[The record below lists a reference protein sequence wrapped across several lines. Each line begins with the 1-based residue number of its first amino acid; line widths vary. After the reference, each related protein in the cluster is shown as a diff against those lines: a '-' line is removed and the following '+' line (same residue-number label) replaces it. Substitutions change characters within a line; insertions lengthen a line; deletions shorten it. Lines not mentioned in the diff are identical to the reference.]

1 MAARPP
7 ARRLALGLAL
17 AARRLHRVDTL
28 SRALQ
33 RRGRPGRH
41 DRRHRRTPSPRRR
54 PPRQQPR
61 SSTPTPAPTVEP
73 TPDPTATPTP
83 EPTARPTTKPALA
96 SGKTGRV
103 VVDGEDLALR
113 LPKGWVTLA
122 LSEGDVE
129 RVIDALPDG
138 AVPAGVKDQL
148 PALIAAGLK
157 MWAFDT
163 RRADLGDNVNV
174 VGQPVSIPYA
184 FLRTAAQA
192 AIAQYPTITHATY
205 RDTTVDGEP
214 ALRVGYTMRL
224 DLAGGLSIKETGTQL
239 YIPRTGRLLVIT
251 ITTRAGHSADDV
263 KKLVNGIELLD

>member
-17 AARRLHRVDTL
+17 LLAGCTG
-28 SRALQ
+28 S
-33 RRGRPGRH
+33 
-41 DRRHRRTPSPRRR
+41 TPSVAPSSAAVGQVATSAPSPDAVSQA
-54 PPRQQPR
+54 PPTPAA
-61 SSTPTPAPTVEP
+61 TPILDPTPAPTVEP
-73 TPDPTATPTP
+73 TPDPTTEPTP
-83 EPTARPTTKPALA
+83 EPTAKPTSKPAVT
-96 SGKTGRV
+96 SGQTGRV
-103 VVDGEDLALR
+103 VVEGEDLALR
-113 LPKGWVTLA
+113 LPKGWKTLT
-122 LSEGDVE
+122 LSDSDVE
-129 RVIDALPDG
+129 RVINALPDG
-138 AVPAGVKDQL
+138 AVPAGVRDQL

-157 MWAFDT
+157 LWAFDT

-205 RDTTVDGEP
+205 RDTTIDGEP

-224 DLAGGLSIKETGTQL
+224 DLADGLSIKETGTQL

>member
-17 AARRLHRVDTL
+17 LLAGCTA
-28 SRALQ
+28 S
-33 RRGRPGRH
+33 
-41 DRRHRRTPSPRRR
+41 TPSPA
-54 PPRQQPR
+54 P
-61 SSTPTPAPTVEP
+61 SSGAAGQVANAVPSRVAITPAPASPAATPTTEPTVEP
-73 TPDPTATPTP
+73 IPDPTANPTP
-83 EPTARPTTKPALA
+83 EPTARPIAKPALS

-103 VVDGEDLALR
+103 IVDGEDLAIR

-129 RVIDALPDG
+129 RVIDALPDR

-157 MWAFDT
+157 LWAFDT
-163 RRADLGDNVNV
+163 RRADLGDNINV
-174 VGQPVSIPYA
+174 VGQPVSVPYA
-184 FLRTAAQA
+184 FLKTAAQA
-192 AIAQYPTITHATY
+192 AIAQYPTVRNATY
-205 RDTTVDGEP
+205 RDVNVDGEP

-224 DLAGGLSIKETGTQL
+224 DLGNGQSIKETGTQL

-263 KKLVNGIELLD
+263 RKLVNGIELLD

>member
-7 ARRLALGLAL
+7 ARHLALGLAL
-17 AARRLHRVDTL
+17 LLAGCTGSTPTVAPSSAALGQVAT
-28 SRALQ
+28 SA
-33 RRGRPGRH
+33 
-41 DRRHRRTPSPRRR
+41 PSPDAATPA
-54 PPRQQPR
+54 PPTPAA
-61 SSTPTPAPTVEP
+61 TPVLDPTPAPTVEP
-73 TPDPTATPTP
+73 TADPTAEPTL
-83 EPTARPTTKPALA
+83 EPTARPTAKPAQA

-103 VVDGEDLALR
+103 VVEGEDLALK

-122 LSEGDVE
+122 LSEGDVQ

-205 RDTTVDGEP
+205 RDTKVDGEP

-224 DLAGGLSIKETGTQL
+224 DLAGGVSIKETGTQL
-239 YIPRTGRLLVIT
+239 YIPRAGRLLVIT

>member
-7 ARRLALGLAL
+7 ARRLALGLVLLL
-17 AARRLHRVDTL
+17 AGCTA
-28 SRALQ
+28 S
-33 RRGRPGRH
+33 
-41 DRRHRRTPSPRRR
+41 TPSLAPSTAAVGQVATTA
-54 PPRQQPR
+54 PSPVVVTPAP
-61 SSTPTPAPTVEP
+61 STPATPILDPTPTPTVEP
-73 TPDPTATPTP
+73 TAKPTP
-83 EPTARPTTKPALA
+83 EPTAKATAKPALA

-103 VVDGEDLALR
+103 VVDGEDLALK

-157 MWAFDT
+157 LWAFDT

-174 VGQPVSIPYA
+174 VGQPISVPYA
-184 FLRTAAQA
+184 FLKTAAQT

-205 RDTTVDGEP
+205 RDTKVDGEP
-214 ALRVGYTMRL
+214 ALRVGYTMLL
-224 DLAGGLSIKETGTQL
+224 DLGNGQSLKEVGTQL
-239 YIPRTGRLLVIT
+239 YIPRAGRLLVVT

-263 KKLVNGIELLD
+263 KKLVSGIELLD

>member
-1 MAARPP
+1 M
-7 ARRLALGLAL
+7 
-17 AARRLHRVDTL
+17 
-28 SRALQ
+28 
-33 RRGRPGRH
+33 
-41 DRRHRRTPSPRRR
+41 
-54 PPRQQPR
+54 
-61 SSTPTPAPTVEP
+61 
-73 TPDPTATPTP
+73 
-83 EPTARPTTKPALA
+83 
-96 SGKTGRV
+96 
-103 VVDGEDLALR
+103 
-113 LPKGWVTLA
+113 TLA
-122 LSEGDVE
+122 LSEGDVQ

-205 RDTTVDGEP
+205 RDTKIDGEP

-224 DLAGGLSIKETGTQL
+224 DLAGGVSIKETGTQL
-239 YIPRTGRLLVIT
+239 YIPRAGRLLVIT

>member
-7 ARRLALGLAL
+7 ARVLALGLAL
-17 AARRLHRVDTL
+17 LLAACTG
-28 SRALQ
+28 S
-33 RRGRPGRH
+33 
-41 DRRHRRTPSPRRR
+41 TPSPT
-54 PPRQQPR
+54 PSNGVVGQVASPVP
-61 SSTPTPAPTVEP
+61 SPIAVTVTEAPATPAATPVTDPTPEP

-83 EPTARPTTKPALA
+83 EPTAKPTAKPALA
-96 SGKTGRV
+96 SGRTGRV
-103 VVDGEDLALR
+103 VVDGEDLALK

-122 LSEGDVE
+122 LSERDIEQV
-129 RVIDALPDG
+129 VDALPDG

-157 MWAFDT
+157 LWAFDT

-174 VGQPVSIPYA
+174 VGQPVSLPYA
-184 FLRTAAQA
+184 FLKTAAQA
-192 AIAQYPTITHATY
+192 AIAQYPTISHATY
-205 RDTTVDGEP
+205 RDVTVDGEP

-224 DLAGGLSIKETGTQL
+224 DLGNGQSIKETGTQL